1 MAELPAEIVP
11 QLEWLRSRQSA
22 MVELVLELC
31 NLNSG
36 TLNVEGIARVRDV
49 LCREY
54 KALGG
59 ELKCLDVP
67 PLERVNDA
75 GQVEKAPLGQAIVI
89 TKRPELRPR
98 LLLCIHMD
106 TVYDLDHPFQ
116 QCQFLDSGRL
126 NGPGVADAK
135 GGLVVMLNALLAF
148 EQSPLAERVGWQVI
162 INPDEELGSP
172 GSCDLLHD
180 AAVAADWGLLF
191 EPTLPDGT
199 LVSWRKGSGN
209 FTFVVRGKAVHAG
222 RDFTAGRNAV
232 VAMSRLMTE
241 IHALN
246 TDPEI
251 TYNVGRVSGGGAL
264 NIVPDLAIGRVN
276 VRVRTTAQQELVERE
291 FRRLVDVANQAD
303 GIRVELEG
311 SFTSPPKTLDQRTE
325 SLQRLIEQCGGSL
338 GIPIKWQGSGGAS
351 DGNKFAAAGLPNID
365 SLGPM
370 GGEIHSSREYLL
382 VDSLVPRT
390 QLVTAV
396 LAQLALQAASR

>member
-1 MAELPAEIVP
+1 MSHLPSAIVP
-11 QLEWLRSRQSA
+11 QLDWLRSRQQP
-22 MVELVLELC
+22 MVDLILELC

-36 TLNVEGIARVRDV
+36 TLNVAGLDRVREV
-49 LCREY
+49 LCREF
-54 KALGG
+54 AVLGG
-59 ELKCLDVP
+59 ELRCVDLP
-67 PLERVNDA
+67 PLEKINDA
-75 GQVEKAPLGQAIVI
+75 GSVEQAPLGQAMVI

-106 TVYDLDHPFQ
+106 TVYDLEHPFQ
-116 QCQFLDSGRL
+116 SCRFLDPSRL

-135 GGLVVMLNALLAF
+135 GGLVVMLNALHAF
-148 EQSPLAERVGWQVI
+148 EQSPLAEKVGWQVV

-172 GSCDLLHD
+172 GSSGLLH
-180 AAVAADWGLLF
+180 AAAEAADWGLLF

-209 FTFVVRGKAVHAG
+209 FTFVVHGKAVHAG
-222 RDFTAGRNAV
+222 RDFAAGRNAV
-232 VAMSRLMTE
+232 VAMSRLM
-241 IHALN
+241 IAIDALN

-276 VRVRTTAQQELVERE
+276 VRVRTVEQQQQVEQQ
-291 FRRLVDVANQAD
+291 FQRLVAAANAAD
-303 GIRVELEG
+303 GIRVEQFG
-311 SFTSPPKTLDQRTE
+311 SFTSPPKVLDQRTE
-325 SLQRLIEQCGGSL
+325 ILQRLIETCGAEL

-370 GGEIHSSREYLL
+370 GGEIHSAREFLL
-382 VDSLVPRT
+382 LDSLVPRT
-390 QLVTAV
+390 QLVTAI
-396 LAQLALQAASR
+396 LGQLAARTAS

>member
-11 QLEWLRSRQSA
+11 QLQWLHSRQTA
-22 MVELVLELC
+22 MVDLVVELC

-36 TLNVEGIARVRDV
+36 TLNAEGLARVGEV

-54 KALGG
+54 RALGG
-59 ELKCLDVP
+59 ELRLVDLP
-67 PLERVNDA
+67 PLEKINDA
-75 GQVEKAPLGQAIVI
+75 GAVEQSRLGQAIVI
-89 TKRPELRPR
+89 TKRPDVRPR

-106 TVYDLDHPFQ
+106 TVYDLEHPFQ
-116 QCQFLDSGRL
+116 ECQFLEPTRL

-148 EQSPLAERVGWQVI
+148 EQSPLAEKVGWQVI

-172 GSCDLLHD
+172 GSSGLLHD

-199 LVSWRKGSGN
+199 LISWRKGSGN
-209 FTFVVRGKAVHAG
+209 FTFVVHGKAVHSG
-222 RDFTAGRNAV
+222 RDFAAGRNAI
-232 VAMSRLMTE
+232 VAMSRLMSE

-276 VRVRTTAQQELVERE
+276 VRVRTTAQQEQVEAN
-291 FRRLVDVANQAD
+291 FRRLVAAANQAD
-303 GIRVELEG
+303 GIRVEMSG

-325 SLQRLIEQCGGSL
+325 SLQRLIERCGNELS
-338 GIPIKWQGSGGAS
+338 IPVKWQGSGGAS

-390 QLVTAV
+390 QLVLTV
-396 LAQLALQAASR
+396 LAALARGAI

>member
-1 MAELPAEIVP
+1 MSALSPEIVP
-11 QLEWLRSRQSA
+11 QLEWLRSRQQA
-22 MVELVLELC
+22 MVDLVQELC

-36 TLNVEGIARVRDV
+36 TLNVAGLGRVREV
-49 LCREY
+49 LCREFA
-54 KALGG
+54 ALGG
-59 ELKCLDVP
+59 ELRCVDLP
-67 PLERVNDA
+67 PLEKINDA
-75 GQVEKAPLGQAIVI
+75 GVVEQAPLGQAIVI
-89 TKRPELRPR
+89 TKRPEVRPR

-106 TVYDLDHPFQ
+106 TVYDLEHPFQ
-116 QCQFLDSGRL
+116 RCRFLDDSRL

-135 GGLVVMLNALLAF
+135 GGLVVMLNALLAL
-148 EQSPLAERVGWQVI
+148 EQSPLASKLGWQVV

-172 GSCDLLHD
+172 GSGALLQS
-180 AAVAADWGLLF
+180 AAREADWGLLF

-199 LVSWRKGSGN
+199 LISWRKGAGN
-209 FTFVVRGKAVHAG
+209 FTFVVHGKAVHSG
-222 RDFTAGRNAV
+222 RDFAAGRNAV

-246 TDPEI
+246 LDPEI

-276 VRVRTTAQQELVERE
+276 VRVRTVDQQHQVERE
-291 FRRLVDVANQAD
+291 FDRLVAQANAAD
-303 GIRVELEG
+303 GIRVERFG
-311 SFTSPPKTLDQRTE
+311 SFTSPPKMLEPRTE
-325 SLQRLIEQCGGSL
+325 TLQAVIEKCGQAL
-338 GIPIKWQGSGGAS
+338 GIPVKWQGSGGAS

-370 GGEIHSSREYLL
+370 GGEIHSSREFLL

-396 LAQLALQAASR
+396 MARLASGPV

>member
-1 MAELPAEIVP
+1 MTTLPSAIVP
-11 QLEWLRSRQSA
+11 QLDWLRSRQQP
-22 MVELVLELC
+22 MVDLVLELC

-36 TLNVEGIARVRDV
+36 TLNVAGLARVRDV
-49 LCREY
+49 LCREFS
-54 KALGG
+54 ALGG
-59 ELKCLDVP
+59 DLQCIEVP
-67 PLERVNDA
+67 PLEKINDA
-75 GQVEKAPLGQAIVI
+75 GAVEQAPLGQAIVI

-116 QCQFLDSGRL
+116 QCRFLDELRL

-148 EQSPLAERVGWQVI
+148 EQSPLAQKVGWQVI

-172 GSCDLLHD
+172 GSSELLQ
-180 AAVAADWGLLF
+180 AAATAADWGLLF

-209 FTFVVRGKAVHAG
+209 FTFVVHGKAVHSG
-222 RDFTAGRNAV
+222 RDFAAGRNAV

-246 TDPEI
+246 TDSEI

-276 VRVRTTAQQELVERE
+276 VRVRTVEQQQLVERE
-291 FRRLVDVANQAD
+291 FQRLVTAANQAD
-303 GIRVELEG
+303 GIRVELFG
-311 SFTSPPKTLDQRTE
+311 SFTSPPKVLNERTGR
-325 SLQRLIEQCGGSL
+325 LQQLIESCGAEL

-370 GGEIHSSREYLL
+370 GGEIHSSRDFLL

-396 LAQLALQAASR
+396 LGQLAAGFTA

>member
-1 MAELPAEIVP
+1 MTRLPPAILP
-11 QLEWLRSRQSA
+11 QLDWLRSRQQP
-22 MVELVLELC
+22 MVDLVQELC

-36 TLNVEGIARVRDV
+36 TLNVEGLARVREV
-49 LCREY
+49 LCREFA
-54 KALGG
+54 ALGG
-59 ELKCLDVP
+59 ELRCVDVP
-67 PLERVNDA
+67 AMEKINDA
-75 GQVEKAPLGQAIVI
+75 GVVEQAPLGKAIVI

-116 QCQFLDSGRL
+116 QCRFLDEQRL

-148 EQSPLAERVGWQVI
+148 EQSPLAQNVGWQVM

-172 GSCDLLHD
+172 GSGQLLH
-180 AAVAADWGLLF
+180 AAAKAADWGLLF

-209 FTFVVRGKAVHAG
+209 FTFVVHGKAVHSG
-222 RDFTAGRNAV
+222 RDFAAGRNAV

-276 VRVRTTAQQELVERE
+276 VRVRTVEQQQLVERE
-291 FRRLVDVANQAD
+291 FQRLVTAANAAD
-303 GIRVELEG
+303 GIRVESFG
-311 SFTSPPKTLDQRTE
+311 SFTSPPKILDERTAK
-325 SLQRLIEQCGGSL
+325 LQQLIESCGAEL

-370 GGEIHSSREYLL
+370 GGEIHSSREFLL

-396 LAQLALQAASR
+396 LARLAVEYSK

>member
-1 MAELPAEIVP
+1 MTSLPPAILP
-11 QLEWLRSRQSA
+11 QLDWLRSRQQP
-22 MVELVLELC
+22 MVDLVLELC

-36 TLNVEGIARVRDV
+36 TLNVMGLARVGEV
-49 LCREY
+49 LCREFA
-54 KALGG
+54 ALGG
-59 ELKCLDVP
+59 ELRCVDVP
-67 PLERVNDA
+67 PLEKINDA
-75 GQVEKAPLGQAIVI
+75 GAAEQAPLGQAIVI
-89 TKRPELRPR
+89 SKRSELRPR

-116 QCQFLDSGRL
+116 QCRFLDEQRL

-148 EQSPLAERVGWQVI
+148 EQSPLAQNVGWQVI

-172 GSCDLLHD
+172 GSGQLLH
-180 AAVAADWGLLF
+180 AAAQSADWGLLF

-209 FTFVVRGKAVHAG
+209 FTFVVHGKAVHSG
-222 RDFTAGRNAV
+222 RDFAAGRNAV

-276 VRVRTTAQQELVERE
+276 VRVRTVEQQQQVERE
-291 FRRLVDVANQAD
+291 FQRLVTAANAAD
-303 GIRVELEG
+303 GIRVESFG
-311 SFTSPPKTLDQRTE
+311 SFTSPPKILDERTGK
-325 SLQRLIEQCGGSL
+325 LQQLITTCGAEL

-370 GGEIHSSREYLL
+370 GGEIHSSREFLL

-396 LAQLALQAASR
+396 MGQLAAESHK

>member
-1 MAELPAEIVP
+1 MSRLPPAIVS
-11 QLEWLRSRQSA
+11 QLDWLRSRQQP
-22 MVELVLELC
+22 MVDLVLELC

-36 TLNVEGIARVRDV
+36 TLNVPGLARVRDV
-49 LCREY
+49 LCREFS
-54 KALGG
+54 ALGG
-59 ELKCLDVP
+59 ELQCVEVP
-67 PLERVNDA
+67 PLEKINDA
-75 GQVEKAPLGQAIVI
+75 GIAEQAALGQAIVI

-116 QCQFLDSGRL
+116 QCRFLDPSRL

-148 EQSPLAERVGWQVI
+148 EQSPLARNVGWQVI

-172 GSCDLLHD
+172 GSGELLHT
-180 AAVAADWGLLF
+180 AAKAADWGLLF

-222 RDFTAGRNAV
+222 RDFAAGRNAV

-276 VRVRTTAQQELVERE
+276 VRVRTVAQQQQVERE
-291 FRRLVDVANQAD
+291 FQRLVAAANAAD
-303 GIRVELEG
+303 GIQVELSG
-311 SFTSPPKTLDQRTE
+311 SFTSPPKVLDQRTE
-325 SLQRLIEQCGGSL
+325 RLQKLIESCGAEL
-338 GIPIKWQGSGGAS
+338 QIPIRWQGSGGAS
-351 DGNKFAAAGLPNID
+351 DGNKFAAAGLPNVD

-370 GGEIHSSREYLL
+370 GGEIHSAREYLL

-396 LAQLALQAASR
+396 LGKLAAGLAQ